1 MGTEGGSISPLTH
14 SSFNTYIGYVNPL
27 VTKRYI
33 YAAYKKKNLDD
44 LFLKV
49 RQWDFQSFLS
59 YILARIST
67 N

>member
-1 MGTEGGSISPLTH
+1 MSQRKKPVLEKACLI
-14 SSFNTYIGYVNPL
+14 NPL

-49 RQWDFQSFLS
+49 RQWDF
-59 YILARIST
+59 
-67 N
+67 

>member
-1 MGTEGGSISPLTH
+1 MVLPISVATAAVGVRPALK
-14 SSFNTYIGYVNPL
+14 SSWSYREVVPL

-49 RQWDFQSFLS
+49 RQ
-59 YILARIST
+59 
-67 N
+67 